1 MRLLAVF
8 VLIAAIVA
16 VPAFAAPPRAKLLV
30 RSTSAGDVLVD
41 ARGRTLYLR
50 TIDGSRKS
58 TCYGSC
64 AAAWP
69 PFVTSAT
76 PRAGSGVKQALLGT
90 AKRRDGTLQVTYA
103 GHPLYFFGQDTK
115 AGQISGQATV
125 GTWWVLGA
133 SGKKITKTSSP
144 AGTTTAP
151 PGGGYGGYGP

>member
-1 MRLLAVF
+1 MRPLAF
-8 VLIAAIVA
+8 FALIAAIVA
-16 VPAFAAPPRAKLLV
+16 VPAFAAPPHAKVLV
-30 RSTSAGDVLVD
+30 RSTAVGDVLVD

-50 TIDGSRKS
+50 TIDTARKS

-69 PFVTSAT
+69 PFVTSRI

-90 AKRRDGTLQVTYA
+90 AKRTDGTLQVTYA
-103 GHPLYFFGQDTK
+103 GHRLYFFAEDTK
-115 AGQISGQATV
+115 AGQISGQANA

-133 SGKKITKTSSP
+133 PGKKITKTATP

-151 PGGGYGGYGP
+151 PDDGYGGYGP

>member
-8 VLIAAIVA
+8 VLIAAILA
-16 VPAFAAPPRAKLLV
+16 VPAFAAPPRAKVLV
-30 RSTSAGDVLVD
+30 RSTSVGDVLVD

-50 TIDGSRKS
+50 TIDVSRKS

-69 PFVTSAT
+69 AFVTSGS

-90 AKRRDGTLQVTYA
+90 AKRNDGTLQVTYA

-115 AGQISGQATV
+115 AGQISGQATA

-133 SGKKITKTSSP
+133 SGKKITKTSP